1 MSPKEL
7 LLKLSKKGRVGCS
20 PSGCPLYNLFLSKE
34 DHLDEMYSYFIKK
47 PKLKDLSSR
56 FSCCSETFLY
66 LCYTF
71 DKKKAKRMFEKY
83 DDGNNFYLGNTQ
95 MPCFLLKEMAE
106 TMLQERI
113 LDIE

>member
-7 LLKLSKKGRVGCS
+7 LMKLSKEGRINCS
-20 PSGCPLYNLFLSKE
+20 PSWCPLYELFANE
-34 DHLDEMYSYFIKK
+34 EQLDEMYLYLTKK
-47 PKLKDLSSR
+47 PKGLNNV
-56 FSCCSETFLY
+56 FSTCSEVFLQS
-66 LCYTF
+66 CYKF

-83 DDGNNFYLGNTQ
+83 DDGNNFYLNSENQ

-106 TMLQERI
+106 TMIQERI

>member
-71 DKKKAKRMFEKY
+71 DKKRQKECLKNMMMEIIFTLAIHKCLAFCLKKWLKLCYKKE
-83 DDGNNFYLGNTQ
+83 YL
-95 MPCFLLKEMAE
+95 
-106 TMLQERI
+106 I
-113 LDIE
+113 